1 MNVTRLHFNVSF
13 DLDLNQEDMLSL
25 LMRQRMGA
33 HPALAASVA
42 EMDVATGVGG
52 AAQGAPIPPADPP
65 PATPPPPPPPPPPPE
80 PQPEPVAEKPAVAS
94 PRAHRAKAAAN
105 DTNGK
110 TPPAPPIV
118 IPAEADMRAL
128 LSKVNAV
135 HPAKIVGVM
144 ALLEEHGGHKRL
156 NECPKETWPKIWEV
170 AEAIVAAASV

>member
-1 MNVTRLHFNVSF
+1 LHFNVSF
-13 DLDLNQEDMLSL
+13 DLQLNEEDVLSL
-25 LMRQRMGA
+25 LMRQQMGA
-33 HPALAASVA
+33 HPALAAAVN
-42 EMDVATGVGG
+42 EMDLQTGVGG
-52 AAQGAPIPPADPP
+52 AAQQAPTEPP
-65 PATPPPPPPPPPPPE
+65 PKTPSPPPPPE
-80 PQPEPVAEKPAVAS
+80 PQPEPQPQPEPVAEARTPAPAS
-94 PRAHRAKAAAN
+94 PRSHRAKAAAPES
-105 DTNGK
+105 TNGK

-144 ALLEEHGGHKRL
+144 ALLEEHGGFKRL